1 MQVPK
6 TPQRERESDPFCGP
20 VQSPI
25 ESLPN
30 IFTEGSNIAVNPYKR
45 RRSNPADW
53 NEASTPKA
61 KAPRRSVKNELSPR
75 SEDVKNAVH
84 ESEQIVHANPSHRI
98 EEAMA
103 GMVETR
109 PPLAVR
115 RSAPHLLLEGINLNM
130 RSPSLRV
137 TKLRDLLRLVINE
150 SLHVG
155 GRPDFTLSEVTEL
168 GERIEVRTRSSNGEI
183 FSKTIVWSVDE
194 ALPETLLVDDKD
206 LAKLISCVF
215 LNAVKFT
222 NSGMITVSAKVGP
235 NVGEV
240 FITVRDT
247 GPGIPEA
254 FLPKLFT
261 PFAREDASITRSK
274 DGLGLGLLVA
284 KGLARKM
291 GGDLICV
298 RSSTSGPDHGSEF
311 EISIPVTQSK
321 LSNKPVACTA
331 SIPTPPDGG
340 DPSRLSTTST
350 SSSSGLEQ
358 SMLSP
363 SIRRPS
369 QPIQQP
375 SPSLTEGISSQTS
388 TPVRSVSTAKFIRP
402 SINADA
408 YDEKLGQKH
417 PLTFLVA
424 EDNMINRRVLVSML
438 KRLGYQHIYEA
449 CNGKEAVRVMQDV
462 LASQTSK
469 TSSRSSDCRKRQAE
483 DQLGDCACK
492 RTKPVDVVLMDLW
505 MPEMDGYEATSKIL
519 RLVDEYQ
526 LQALQKQ
533 PNCQAN
539 NLLLPLPTVLA
550 VSADVTDEALGRASK
565 VGIKGYMTKPYK
577 LSDLERLIVEF
588 CGEATI
594 PNLDRTNIL

>member
-1 MQVPK
+1 
-6 TPQRERESDPFCGP
+6 
-20 VQSPI
+20 
-25 ESLPN
+25 
-30 IFTEGSNIAVNPYKR
+30 
-45 RRSNPADW
+45 
-53 NEASTPKA
+53 
-61 KAPRRSVKNELSPR
+61 
-75 SEDVKNAVH
+75 
-84 ESEQIVHANPSHRI
+84 
-98 EEAMA
+98 
-103 GMVETR
+103 
-109 PPLAVR
+109 
-115 RSAPHLLLEGINLNM
+115 
-130 RSPSLRV
+130 
-137 TKLRDLLRLVINE
+137 
-150 SLHVG
+150 
-155 GRPDFTLSEVTEL
+155 
-168 GERIEVRTRSSNGEI
+168 
-183 FSKTIVWSVDE
+183 
-194 ALPETLLVDDKD
+194 
-206 LAKLISCVF
+206 
-215 LNAVKFT
+215 
-222 NSGMITVSAKVGP
+222 MITVSAKVGP

-298 RSSTSGPDHGSEF
+298 RSSTFGPDHGSEF

-402 SINADA
+402 SINGDA

-469 TSSRSSDCRKRQAE
+469 TSSRTSDCRKRQAE